1 MSKMLSKIQQ
11 TMKEKRISQREL
23 CEKLGLKET
32 NFGQWKRGKTESYKK
47 YLPEIARILGVT
59 VDYLLTGENEQT
71 EAERY
76 YKAILQASERDRK
89 IIDILLGFS
98 GSESVTTPKGP

>member
-1 MSKMLSKIQQ
+1 MNEMFSRITNKMQ
-11 TMKEKRISQREL
+11 EKNITQREL
-23 CEKLGLKET
+23 TKKLNMTET
-32 NFGQWKRGKTESYKK
+32 NFGQWKRGKNESYKK

-76 YKAILQASERDRK
+76 YKAILQATDRDRK